1 MIGWYPAAN
10 TGGSGAGGLTGNY
23 IRGEKRTTDRK
34 NYDAKV
40 NLNRTSA
47 NQIWGKFS
55 YLDALVD
62 DRTYF
67 LIPDPNGTGDGGDTK
82 VTQLTGGQTWTLTP
96 SMVWDATFG
105 FSRQKQDVLGPDHN
119 IGNFGL
125 DTLRIPGTNDA
136 GIGDDRYAG
145 YPRVR
150 HRLLGSRQLR
160 GLDADLP
167 RRAHLLVL
175 DEPVENDGTPR
186 HPRRVRND
194 LPLPEPLAAG
204 TRQPARKVRLHH
216 AQHDGA
222 ARRSADEQLLQPVGE
237 LPARI
242 AGHRQQEHSVPRR

>member
-1 MIGWYPAAN
+1 MIQSFNVPDPALRSGDFSNARNTDGSVQIIYDPLTGNPDGTGRVPFPNNQIPAGRMNSITQQLIGWYPASN

-34 NYDAKV
+34 NYDAKI

-105 FSRQKQDVLGPDHN
+105 FSRQKQDVLGPDRD

-136 GIGDDRYAG
+136 GIGDDRYGG
-145 YPRVR
+145 YPEFRG
-150 HRLLGSRQLR
+150 LLGPRQLR
-160 GLDADLP
+160 GLDANLP
-167 RRAHLLVL
+167 R
-175 DEPVENDGTPR
+175 
-186 HPRRVRND
+186 
-194 LPLPEPLAAG
+194 
-204 TRQPARKVRLHH
+204 
-216 AQHDGA
+216 
-222 ARRSADEQLLQPVGE
+222 
-237 LPARI
+237 
-242 AGHRQQEHSVPRR
+242 